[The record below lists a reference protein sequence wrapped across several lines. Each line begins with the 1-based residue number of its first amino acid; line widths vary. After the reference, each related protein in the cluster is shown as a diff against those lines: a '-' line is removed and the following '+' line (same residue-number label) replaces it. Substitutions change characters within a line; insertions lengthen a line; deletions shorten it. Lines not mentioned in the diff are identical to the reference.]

1 MIFPMLTENEKKFPF
16 YLVGVGCE
24 YEQEHVSRKVGYP
37 NYQWIQCYEGE
48 GEVILDNKK
57 QKLTAG
63 EGLFLFPNV
72 EHEYYP
78 TQKNFK
84 VDWVGFD
91 GYGILDFINI
101 IGIVRSEIL
110 LVTNSELMMGRLRK
124 INIIASS
131 QNSLKGLE
139 NSELIYGLLTDL
151 QKYTSRLN
159 EDSIV
164 KKHLK
169 LNPVLKYIEENY
181 NKWISLEQLSQ
192 TINVTPEYLCVLFK
206 EIMGIRPFEYVNRI
220 RISKS
225 KDLMIEHRE
234 LSIANIG
241 VLVGYEDAS
250 YFCFSFKK
258 SEGITPGKFK
268 LLY

>member
-24 YEQEHVSRKVGYP
+24 YEQEHVIRADGYP

-48 GEVILDNKK
+48 GEVVLNNKK
-57 QKLTAG
+57 QKLRAR
-63 EGLFLFPNV
+63 EGLFLFPNI

-78 TQKNFK
+78 TQENFK

-101 IGIVRSEIL
+101 IGIDKSEIL
-110 LVTNSELMMGRLRK
+110 SVTNSELITARLRR
-124 INIIASS
+124 INLIASS
-131 QNSLKGLE
+131 ENSLKGVE
-139 NSELIYGLLTDL
+139 SSELIYGLLTDL
-151 QKYTSRLN
+151 QKYTSRFN

-169 LNPVLKYIEENY
+169 INPVLKYIEENY
-181 NKWISLEQLSQ
+181 NKWISLELLSE

-206 EIMGIRPFEYVNRI
+206 EIMGIRPFEYINRI

-225 KDLMIEHRE
+225 KDLIIKHKE

-241 VLVGYEDAS
+241 ALVGYEDAS

-258 SEGITPGKFK
+258 NEGITPGKFK
-268 LLY
+268 MLY